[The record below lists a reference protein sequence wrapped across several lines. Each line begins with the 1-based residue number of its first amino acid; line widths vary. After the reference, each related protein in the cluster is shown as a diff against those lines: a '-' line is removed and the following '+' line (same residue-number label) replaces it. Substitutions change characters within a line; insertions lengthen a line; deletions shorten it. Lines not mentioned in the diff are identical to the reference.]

1 MKLEKNKQMID
12 YKLLDKISEEVGNS
26 FYVINESNY
35 LKNITDLKNAFLKF
49 HDKIIIGYSYK
60 TNYIPKL
67 CKLAKENGVYAEV
80 VSDMELDLA
89 FKLGYEPEKIIFNGP
104 LKKEKD
110 LEKVLLGNGIVNT
123 DSFHE
128 VNLLKKIVSR
138 NPEAKIS
145 VGLRINM
152 SLIDENGNSTIQEG
166 LKYGRFGFE
175 DSDENLGK
183 AIEII
188 RGLGV
193 TINALH
199 GHTSSSD
206 RSLKNFASIAKTLC
220 RVRNKYELNDIAYFN
235 VGGGFFGPMPKGLLN
250 RKTPAFEE
258 YADIIFSVFNDDD
271 WFAKNKPYIILEPGV
286 SVVSNALSYFAKVMD
301 IKKIRSKNFLLIEGG
316 IYNVKPTMH
325 RLNLPFKVFSKSIN
339 NASLKFDVVGSTC
352 MEKDVVLS
360 EVEISGIGVSDYI
373 SIENVGAY
381 TIVKTPE
388 FINYIPAIVSIENNE
403 ISIVRYKQN
412 LSNVLQQYNL
422 NA

>member
-1 MKLEKNKQMID
+1 MLD
-12 YKLLDKISEEVGNS
+12 YKLLDKISKEVGNS
-26 FYVINESNY
+26 FYILNESNY

-67 CKLAKENGVYAEV
+67 CRLAKENGVYAEV

-89 FKLGYEPEKIIFNGP
+89 FKLGYKPEKIIFNGP

-110 LEKVLLGNGIVNT
+110 LEKVLLGNGIVNI

-128 VNLLKKIVSR
+128 VNLLKKIVAR
-138 NPEAKIS
+138 NAEAKIS

-206 RSLKNFASIAKTLC
+206 RSLKNFGSIAKTLC
-220 RVRNKYELNDIAYFN
+220 RVRNKYNLNDIAYFN

-258 YADIIFSVFNDDD
+258 YADTIFSVFNDDE
-271 WFAKNKPYIILEPGV
+271 WFANNKPYIILEPGV

-325 RLNLPFKVFSKSIN
+325 RLNLPFKVFSKSIKN
-339 NASLKFDVVGSTC
+339 TSLKFDVVGSTC

-360 EVEISGIGVSDYI
+360 EVEISGVSVSDYI

-381 TIVKTPE
+381 TVVKTPE
-388 FINYIPAIVSIENNE
+388 FINYIPAIVSIEKNE

>member
-1 MKLEKNKQMID
+1 MLD
-12 YKLLDKISEEVGNS
+12 YKLLDKISKEVGNS
-26 FYVINESNY
+26 FYILNESNY

-67 CKLAKENGVYAEV
+67 CRLAKENGVYAEV

-89 FKLGYEPEKIIFNGP
+89 FKLGYKPEKIIFNGP

-110 LEKVLLGNGIVNT
+110 LEKVLLGNGIVNI

-128 VNLLKKIVSR
+128 VNLLKKIVTR
-138 NPEAKIS
+138 NAEAKIS

-206 RSLKNFASIAKTLC
+206 RSLKNFGSIAKTLC
-220 RVRNKYELNDIAYFN
+220 RVRNKYNLNDIAYFN

-258 YADIIFSVFNDDD
+258 YADTIFSVFNDDE
-271 WFAKNKPYIILEPGV
+271 WFANNKPYIILEPGV

-325 RLNLPFKVFSKSIN
+325 RLNLPFKVFSKSIKN
-339 NASLKFDVVGSTC
+339 TSLKFDVVGSTC

-360 EVEISGIGVSDYI
+360 EVEISGVSVSDYI

-381 TIVKTPE
+381 TVVKTPE
-388 FINYIPAIVSIENNE
+388 FINYIPAIVSIEKNE

>member
-1 MKLEKNKQMID
+1 MLD
-12 YKLLDKISEEVGNS
+12 YKVLEKISEEVGNS
-26 FYVINESNY
+26 FYILNESNY
-35 LKNITDLKNAFLKF
+35 LKNITDLKNAFLRF

-89 FKLGYEPEKIIFNGP
+89 FKLGYKPEKIIFNGP

-110 LEKVLLGNGIVNT
+110 LEKVLLGNGIVNI

-128 VNLLKKIVSR
+128 VNLLKKIVAR
-138 NPEAKIS
+138 NPESEIS

-152 SLIDENGNSTIQEG
+152 SLIDENCNSTIQEG

-175 DSDENLGK
+175 DSDENLGR

-188 RGLGV
+188 RSLGI

-206 RSLKNFASIAKTLC
+206 RSLKNFGSIAKTLC
-220 RVRNKYELNDIAYFN
+220 RVRNKYALNDITYFN

-258 YADIIFSVFNDDD
+258 YADTIFSVFNDDE
-271 WFAKNKPYIILEPGV
+271 WFANNKPYIILEPGV

-325 RLNLPFKVFSKSIN
+325 RLNLPFKVFSENIN
-339 NASLKFDVVGSTC
+339 ETSLKFDVVGSTC

-360 EVEISGIGVSDYI
+360 EVEIPGVSVSDYI
-373 SIENVGAY
+373 AIENVGAY
-381 TIVKTPE
+381 TVVKTPE

-422 NA
+422 SA

>member
-1 MKLEKNKQMID
+1 MLD
-12 YKLLDKISEEVGNS
+12 YKLLDKISKEVGNS
-26 FYVINESNY
+26 FYILNESNY

-67 CKLAKENGVYAEV
+67 CRLAKENGVYAEV

-89 FKLGYEPEKIIFNGP
+89 FKLGYKPEKIIFNGP

-110 LEKVLLGNGIVNT
+110 LEKVLLGNGIVNI

-128 VNLLKKIVSR
+128 VNLLKKIVAR
-138 NPEAKIS
+138 NAEAKIS

-206 RSLKNFASIAKTLC
+206 RSLKNFGSIAKTLC
-220 RVRNKYELNDIAYFN
+220 RVRNKYNLNDIAYFN

-258 YADIIFSVFNDDD
+258 YADTIFSVFNDDE
-271 WFAKNKPYIILEPGV
+271 WFANNKPYIILEPGV

-325 RLNLPFKVFSKSIN
+325 RLNLPFKVFSKSIKN
-339 NASLKFDVVGSTC
+339 TSLKFDVVGSTC

-360 EVEISGIGVSDYI
+360 EVEISGVSVSDYI

-388 FINYIPAIVSIENNE
+388 FINYIPAIVSIEKNE